1 VTLSPDLRA
10 RAQGIRLL
18 VLDVDGVLTDG
29 RLYYGANGEELKA
42 FHIRDGLGLK
52 LLRGSGVE
60 VAIVTGRMSRA
71 VELRAENLGLLYVFQ
86 GVSDKLA
93 VFEQLLAKFA
103 LRAAAVAA
111 IGDDLPDVPVLRRC
125 GFAACVPEASAP
137 VRGHAH
143 YVTDR
148 PGGSGAVREVC
159 DLLLTA
165 QGKLEGAMHEFI
177 K

>member
-1 VTLSPDLRA
+1 
-10 RAQGIRLL
+10 LL
-18 VLDVDGVLTDG
+18 LLDVDGVLTDG

-52 LLRGSGVE
+52 LLHASGIE
-60 VAIVTGRMSRA
+60 VAIVTGRTSRA
-71 VELRAENLGLLYVFQ
+71 VELRAENLGLPYVFQ

-93 VFEQLLAKFA
+93 VFEQLLARFA
-103 LRAAAVAA
+103 LKAAAVAA
-111 IGDDLPDVPVLRRC
+111 IGDDLPDLPVLRRC

-137 VRGHAH
+137 VRGQAH

-148 PGGSGAVREVC
+148 AGGSGAVREVC
-159 DLLLTA
+159 DLLMTA
-165 QGKLEGAMHEFI
+165 QGTLEAAMQDYF

>member
-10 RAQGIRLL
+10 QAQGIRLL
-18 VLDVDGVLTDG
+18 LLDVDGVLTDG
-29 RLYYGANGEELKA
+29 RLYYGASGEELKA

-52 LLRGSGVE
+52 LLRVSGVE
-60 VAIVTGRMSRA
+60 VAIVTGRTSRA
-71 VELRAENLGLLYVFQ
+71 VELRAENLGLPYVFQ

-93 VFEQLLAKFA
+93 VFEQLLARFA
-103 LRAAAVAA
+103 LKAAAVAA
-111 IGDDLPDVPVLRRC
+111 IGDDLPDLPVLRRC

-137 VRGHAH
+137 VRRQAH

-148 PGGSGAVREVC
+148 AGGSGAVREVC
-159 DLLLTA
+159 DLLMTA
-165 QGKLEGAMHEFI
+165 QGTLEAAMQEYF